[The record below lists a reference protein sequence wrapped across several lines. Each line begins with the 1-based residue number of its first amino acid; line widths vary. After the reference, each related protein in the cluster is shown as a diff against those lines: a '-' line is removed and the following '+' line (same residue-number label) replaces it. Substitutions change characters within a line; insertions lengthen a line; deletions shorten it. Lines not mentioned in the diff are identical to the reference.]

1 MTPRPLAACVAAA
14 ILVLGCSSTAYHH
27 GGPIDPAVDV
37 PTHFLVS
44 GKGGKTEEPAPGS
57 CRNPMIDPRDG
68 TKIIL
73 ERSGEGRGY
82 YRVPAGRYGVHAGQ
96 LLLVECGTGRVIG
109 NPRRMTMVVCTA
121 MGRGTACRWAN
132 ARMGSRF
139 AMTRAR
145 MIRTTAQRFM
155 ARPPR

>member
-1 MTPRPLAACVAAA
+1 MRTRAFVSA
-14 ILVLGCSSTAYHH
+14 ILIATSGCSSTGYHH

-37 PTHFLVS
+37 PTHFLVP

-57 CRNPMIDPRDG
+57 CRSPMIDPRDG

-82 YRVPAGRYGVHAGQ
+82 YRVPVGRYGVHPGQ

-109 NPRRMTMVVCTA
+109 VVK
-121 MGRGTACRWAN
+121 R
-132 ARMGSRF
+132 
-139 AMTRAR
+139 
-145 MIRTTAQRFM
+145 
-155 ARPPR
+155 